1 MGERRNV
8 SCFAEFFFIAATIVF
23 RLGSFILILAV
34 FLPQWHQ
41 VSPHLPPLYLLPPV
55 YLFCLV
61 LVNLVIHYSTLEDNS
76 SLLWALFSVI
86 VPRPPSSAPLPAARR
101 LLVVNVA
108 VNTLMHALLW
118 AALTGACSQCS
129 LALSLPRLSVG
140 WPVQT
145 VLALIAALAAFPYYK
160 LTLVPAQPTRASPR
174 SVGWFAR

>member
-1 MGERRNV
+1 MEGERRNV

-34 FLPQWHQ
+34 FLPQWHQVIRQHQGKRIKSKANWRFSLQ

-86 VPRPPSSAPLPAARR
+86 VPRPPSSAPLPAAR
-101 LLVVNVA
+101 
-108 VNTLMHALLW
+108 
-118 AALTGACSQCS
+118 
-129 LALSLPRLSVG
+129 
-140 WPVQT
+140 
-145 VLALIAALAAFPYYK
+145 
-160 LTLVPAQPTRASPR
+160 
-174 SVGWFAR
+174 